1 MFLKLKVPIFLQ
13 PCILR
18 TNFNSGILINC
29 VHLTEKEMNWGPHSV
44 ADANIFAT
52 AGGWRWSAVPQSTQ
66 SRPVSPTARS
76 PTLIELRC
84 FCSLPHPLSWTLL
97 FFYTHIWDIY
107 ICVSRHIWCF
117 LKKQKQKKTRWTK
130 GIETLMVT
138 RPLVFDCITDWLCFF
153 VFSCFCLFILNYESC
168 FYGCHFLQFFN
179 GVHYFLS
186 LLCCKLQDHYGTDK
200 VFFSLPLHF
209 NHASFFLF
217 FFFLSSI
224 WCNNGGSAAQWMSQ
238 DMSAKNNFHPCLV
251 LFLSILWH
259 LEIEKSS
266 SGRF

>member
-1 MFLKLKVPIFLQ
+1 MEVIRSATVHTKSARVPNSKESNPHWAPLLLQ
-13 PCILR
+13 PSSSSL
-18 TNFNSGILINC
+18 L
-29 VHLTEKEMNWGPHSV
+29 
-44 ADANIFAT
+44 D
-52 AGGWRWSAVPQSTQ
+52 SA
-66 SRPVSPTARS
+66 
-76 PTLIELRC
+76 
-84 FCSLPHPLSWTLL
+84 FLL
-97 FFYTHIWDIY
+97 YTHLGHLY
-107 ICVSRHIWCF
+107 MCVQAHLVL

-217 FFFLSSI
+217 FFFPFVHLVQRWRICCSVNVPRHECQKQFPSLSCTFS
-224 WCNNGGSAAQWMSQ
+224 
-238 DMSAKNNFHPCLV
+238 
-251 LFLSILWH
+251 
-259 LEIEKSS
+259 
-266 SGRF
+266 